1 MLLGQAQELGVNL
14 ENMFAQELEGLAMAP
29 RPVSASSPPP
39 DILVNRVPQGFTPIL
54 IDLQR
59 CSRAE
64 LRKFLHKMLCSPQI
78 DIENDGSTPKE
89 RPLGRCGCE
98 LLEFDYQPDFLFGKR
113 KNGNDHDS
121 DSPYADETSTS
132 TSSDGESAENDGDK
146 SEYDSDGNRRKIR
159 NSPQTQVEGRKIKIK
174 RPPNSFMLYR
184 SQRHKELV
192 KQYKGG
198 NKVVSGIIAKE
209 WNSMTP
215 VLKKEYE
222 DLAAMKKREHE
233 LLYPNYKFVPKR
245 RRA

>member
-1 MLLGQAQELGVNL
+1 MSLGQAQELGMNL
-14 ENMFAQELEGLAMAP
+14 ESIFAQELDGLALAP

-39 DILVNRVPQGFTPIL
+39 NILVNRVPQGFTPIL

-64 LRKFLHKMLCSPQI
+64 LRKFLHKMLCSPQT
-78 DIENDGSTPKE
+78 DAENEDGTPKE

-98 LLEFDYQPDFLFGKR
+98 LLEFDHQPDFLFGKR
-113 KNGNDHDS
+113 KGCNS
-121 DSPYADETSTS
+121 SEFDSPDADGSRHS
-132 TSSDGESAENDGDK
+132 ASSDYESAEDDGEN
-146 SEYDSDGNRRKIR
+146 SEYDSDGNCKRSG
-159 NSPQTQVEGRKIKIK
+159 NALQTQVEGSKIKIK

-209 WNSMTP
+209 WHSMTP
-215 VLKKEYE
+215 DLKKEYE
-222 DLAAMKKREHE
+222 ELAAIKKREHE
-233 LLYPNYKFVPKR
+233 LLYPNYKFMPKR
-245 RRA
+245 RRT

>member
-1 MLLGQAQELGVNL
+1 
-14 ENMFAQELEGLAMAP
+14 MFAQELEGLALAP
-29 RPVSASSPPP
+29 RPVSANSPPP
-39 DILVNRVPQGFTPIL
+39 NILVNRVPQGFTPIL

-64 LRKFLHKMLCSPQI
+64 LRKFLHKMLCNPQI
-78 DIENDGSTPKE
+78 DAEDNGDTPKE

-113 KNGNDHDS
+113 KNCDS
-121 DSPYADETSTS
+121 RDVDSSNADETSHS
-132 TSSDGESAENDGDK
+132 TSSDDGSADNDGEK
-146 SEYDSDGNRRKIR
+146 SENDSDGNCTKSK
-159 NSPQTQVEGRKIKIK
+159 NSLQTQVEGREIKIK

-215 VLKKEYE
+215 DLKREYE
-222 DLAAMKKREHE
+222 DMAAMRKREHE